1 MKRQDT
7 GSEATNCHY
16 SGHHKFVDIHVALVK
31 DFDDLESEALVV
43 EPTPRF
49 YSKHPKWVWLKLID
63 LEGGNEPVRI
73 SGWTLYD
80 PSHGPHMGKHRKS
93 MWEIHPITKI
103 EIFREGKWVEY

>member
-1 MKRQDT
+1 M
-7 GSEATNCHY
+7 
-16 SGHHKFVDIHVALVK
+16 ALVE

-49 YSKHPKWVWLKLID
+49 YSTHPKWVWLKMID
-63 LEGGNEPVRI
+63 LEGSKDPVRI

-103 EIFREGKWVEY
+103 EIFRDGKWVEY